1 MVVGWAGL
9 PLPAP
14 ACRLPA
20 CGLGSIPLLFP
31 FLARFVVCGSGDWAR
46 EGATGARP
54 EGPKTGTAA
63 VPSGTRDVVF
73 PSPGFGG
80 SGLPRGG
87 VAVEPLWFWGW
98 AVVVLE
104 TRQDALTTQ
113 WYVCGT
119 SACPRRL
126 DRRESGAR
134 PRRLDRRECGRE
146 GGRCLGQP
154 RRLDRR
160 ESGSLGSA
168 GRRGHPERDPSGP
181 GQTGRGGPRRAPRPA
196 PDWR

>member
-1 MVVGWAGL
+1 MGGRRSETRRGVSHTFLREARAHGVVQDGPRWRRWVSLGIELYRESSKGRSACLLAGVVGAGVAGVVVGWAGL

-73 PSPGFGG
+73 PVLVLGVPGSPGGGWPWNPFGFGG
-80 SGLPRGG
+80 G
-87 VAVEPLWFWGW
+87 PLSFWK
-98 AVVVLE
+98 
-104 TRQDALTTQ
+104 
-113 WYVCGT
+113 
-119 SACPRRL
+119 
-126 DRRESGAR
+126 
-134 PRRLDRRECGRE
+134 
-146 GGRCLGQP
+146 
-154 RRLDRR
+154 
-160 ESGSLGSA
+160 
-168 GRRGHPERDPSGP
+168 P
-181 GQTGRGGPRRAPRPA
+181 GKMP
-196 PDWR
+196 